1 MICSGSEHPSA
12 KDKEKSVLHPKGMTG
27 RLADA
32 VHHFAKQITGTYRHS
47 LRLIFGEVYVAP
59 AYR

>member
-1 MICSGSEHPSA
+1 
-12 KDKEKSVLHPKGMTG
+12 MTG
-27 RLADA
+27 RLADV
-32 VHHFAKQITGTYRHS
+32 VHHLAKQITSTYRHS